1 MFGFGTSRHDSLDS
15 LKKVINKHASQF
27 LLEND
32 GVSYDSF
39 YKDLLSDLHEC
50 LKHKDD
56 RSKSIIT
63 DVFYGQFR
71 RELTCPI
78 CGSTKTDFIPYSII
92 SPTVKKSVKVIYISL
107 RYTDDY
113 IKMNIE
119 IPPHSSFAVISKI
132 FSNYLK
138 KDVKV
143 VLGTYRIM
151 DEIEWELH
159 DYDGISQPHICAFEV
174 ENFDSY
180 LIPCK
185 ISMKEKSTN
194 FPKII
199 GKPFLLSF
207 DHPDPTE
214 EEISNCA
221 FNHLKCLWD
230 TNDEPDPTEYIKN
243 IVENENYYSESV
255 ENKFINKPIVAK
267 ISENNL
273 RGKQLHFDSK
283 YPNLEKSI
291 IDINLNPLFMK
302 NDSITKFSYYKLY
315 CNLKPKIEKPISKI
329 SLKNSFSNLCRT
341 SNLGYG
347 NEWKCSNC
355 NQDVCAIF

>member
-1 MFGFGTSRHDSLDS
+1 MDD
-15 LKKVINKHASQF
+15 
-27 LLEND
+27 
-32 GVSYDSF
+32 YDS
-39 YKDLLSDLHEC
+39 
-50 LKHKDD
+50 
-56 RSKSIIT
+56 
-63 DVFYGQFR
+63 
-71 RELTCPI
+71 
-78 CGSTKTDFIPYSII
+78 
-92 SPTVKKSVKVIYISL
+92 
-107 RYTDDY
+107 
-113 IKMNIE
+113 
-119 IPPHSSFAVISKI
+119 
-132 FSNYLK
+132 
-138 KDVKV
+138 
-143 VLGTYRIM
+143 
-151 DEIEWELH
+151 
-159 DYDGISQPHICAFEV
+159 ISQPHICAFEV

-221 FNHLKCLWD
+221 FSHLKCLWD

-243 IVENENYYSESV
+243 IV
-255 ENKFINKPIVAK
+255 NKPIVAK

-329 SLKNSFSNLCRT
+329 SLKNCFSNLCRT
-341 SNLGYG
+341 STLGYG
-347 NEWKCSNC
+347 NEWKCPNC
-355 NQDVCAIF
+355 NQDVCAIEKVGLWTVLDSLIIDVGKINSSGKMPVKYDAELYLTDFFVDQNAYQKEVIYKLCSVVECRSHQYTSHVFVNNQKQVKGKWYFFDNSGICEADEQSAINESASILFYQRVMNYTFYYSIFLSPNSIFYLAF